1 MKDLFVSAHLP
12 SAPKSAFTLV
22 ELLVVIA
29 IVAMLIATLVPALAK
44 AREAARITTE
54 KANYRSMMLGYTNYI
69 TDFRDN
75 LLTYDA
81 TSGNPNYNG
90 TYAWDYTKLDP
101 YFSGGI
107 KIGGVEYGGATR
119 LMALG
124 CTGRRSSETW
134 SMGVNGSI
142 HTYQYTKDAA
152 GPLYRVYYNVIKP
165 TRLSHLR
172 KPKDTHVFGDMV
184 SGYTRYP
191 NNGFWRDYVFP
202 IDRAFRHEA
211 KGLGFAFGDGH
222 AEWIENTG
230 ATAIFNSDWG
240 YAYGCTKNGCFWHA
254 YNSQYTVF

>member
-1 MKDLFVSAHLP
+1 MRIGTNTRP
-12 SAPKSAFTLV
+12 RRQAFTLV

-29 IVAMLIATLVPALAK
+29 IVAVLVAVLLPSLSK
-44 AREAARITTE
+44 AREAAQITTE
-54 KANYRSMMLGYTNYI
+54 KANYRSMMFGYLAYMS
-69 TDFRDN
+69 DFKDN
-75 LLTYDA
+75 LLTYDTPA
-81 TSGNPNYNG
+81 AYN
-90 TYAWDYTKLDP
+90 WDYTKLDP
-101 YFSGGI
+101 YFAGSI
-107 KIGGVEYGGATR
+107 KIGANYFGGATR

-124 CTGRRSSETW
+124 CTGRRSPEVW
-134 SMGVNGSI
+134 SIGVNGSI
-142 HTYQYTKDAA
+142 HSYALT
-152 GPLYRVYYNVIKP
+152 GIPYYSTNKP
-165 TRLSHLR
+165 AKLSHLR
-172 KPKDTHVFGDMV
+172 KPKDTHVFGDMD
-184 SGYTRYP
+184 SGHLRYI